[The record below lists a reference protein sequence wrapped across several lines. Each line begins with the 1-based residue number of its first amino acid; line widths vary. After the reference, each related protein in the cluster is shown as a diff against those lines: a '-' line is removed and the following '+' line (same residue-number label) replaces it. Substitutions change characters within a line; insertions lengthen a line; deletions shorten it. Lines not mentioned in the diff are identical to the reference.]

1 MNYALPIGLLVISFG
16 LIVIE
21 VFIPSFGA
29 LTLMAIGALV
39 GSIVLGFGESTML
52 GWILVG
58 TAAVGVPTVLVV
70 SFRVFPATSLGKH
83 MILSAPTSHPKPA
96 TRSDRS
102 ELVGREGIARTQL
115 RPSGTA
121 DIEGERL
128 DVVTRGEMVDA
139 GSRIRILENRGNRI
153 VVRAVDT
160 PPAEASEEEELR

>member
-1 MNYALPIGLLVISFG
+1 MNYAVPIALLIISFG

-29 LTLMAIGALV
+29 LTLMAIGTLV
-39 GSIVLGFGESTML
+39 GSIILGFGENATL

-58 TAAVGVPTVLVV
+58 TSAVGVPTLLVI
-70 SFRVFPATSLGKH
+70 SFRVFPKTSLGKH
-83 MILSAPTSHPKPA
+83 MILSAPASHPEPA
-96 TRSDRS
+96 TRSNRQD
-102 ELVGREGIARTQL
+102 LVGRTGIARTQL

-121 DIEGERL
+121 EVDGERL

-153 VVRAVDT
+153 VVRAVET
-160 PPAEASEEEELR
+160 PPAETDEEEELR